1 MSVNLPKFTQLV
13 QLMNNRKRL
22 GSEVLNE
29 VAAGTARNDQAT
41 LRVGYVTIPSKDHL
55 LVQSLQNIIC
65 TIYQFATST
74 VLEAS
79 DFQSGS

>member
-29 VAAGTARNDQAT
+29 VAAGTARNDQAM
-41 LRVGYVTIPSKDHL
+41 LRVGYITIPSVL
-55 LVQSLQNIIC
+55 TTSQLAFPG
-65 TIYQFATST
+65 FA
-74 VLEAS
+74 EAL
-79 DFQSGS
+79 DVDSG